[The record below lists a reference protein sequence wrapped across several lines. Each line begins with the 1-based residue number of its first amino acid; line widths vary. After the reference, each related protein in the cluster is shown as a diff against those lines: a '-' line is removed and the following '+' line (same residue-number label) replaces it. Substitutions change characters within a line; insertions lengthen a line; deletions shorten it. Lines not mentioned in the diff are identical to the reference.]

1 MCAKELYKIRGSIS
15 ALCLIYLVCISLIAV
30 DLGLAAPPQADRITK
45 EELLPLLGSPEVTV
59 IDLRFGRDWYD
70 SAIKI
75 KCAVRE
81 DPMKP
86 GQWMDKYSK
95 EKTLVLY

>member
-1 MCAKELYKIRGSIS
+1 MRRDTR
-15 ALCLIYLVCISLIAV
+15 ALRLTYLVCIVLIAV

-59 IDLRFGRDWYD
+59 IDLRFGRDWHD
-70 SAIKI
+70 SAVKI

-86 GQWMDKYSK
+86 GQWMDNYSK
-95 EKTLVLY
+95 EKTLVFY